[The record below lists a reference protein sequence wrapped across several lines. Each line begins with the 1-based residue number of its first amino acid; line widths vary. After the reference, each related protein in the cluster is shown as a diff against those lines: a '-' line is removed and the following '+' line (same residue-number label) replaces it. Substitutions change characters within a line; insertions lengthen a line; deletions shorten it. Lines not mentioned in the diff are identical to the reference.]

1 MEILGKVILMGLLL
15 AVVGA
20 ILRLL
25 SFIYEMLNP
34 KFRNEYFMFRNICK
48 ELKETGNVN
57 LLEKFIQNKS
67 KKKSE
72 FYYYFENDN
81 KLKDDELFTSKYEK
95 QRENYI
101 RILDTVNIY
110 SLTNYFKNSLK
121 QLSDKNI
128 LKYLTEE
135 LKEIESKKDDEKYH
149 VTEQKILNSKKR
161 FITYLLESNNEDKH
175 NLKILLE
182 NIKLKIK

>member
-15 AVVGA
+15 AIVGT

-101 RILDTVNIY
+101 RIIDTINLY
-110 SLTNYFKNSLK
+110 SLTNYFKKSLK
-121 QLSDKNI
+121 QIPNKHLV
-128 LKYLTEE
+128 KYLINE
-135 LKEIESKKDDEKYH
+135 LKVIEPKKDDEKYH
-149 VTEQKILNSKKR
+149 VTEQKILSSKKR
-161 FITYLLESNNEDKH
+161 FITYLMESSNEDKE
-175 NLKILLE
+175 NLEILLD
-182 NIKLKIK
+182 NIELKIK